1 VNANQAIYTVA
12 TMCRVLAV
20 SASGYYARRKRPP
33 SARARADAE
42 LTARI
47 SAIHQYSR
55 ATYGAPRI
63 HEELLAA
70 GMHVGRKRVA
80 RLMKAAG
87 LWGVSRRQWVTT
99 TVRERG
105 ARPAPD
111 LVERNFTAAAPD
123 RLWVA
128 DITYIPTWAG
138 FLYLAVV
145 LDTFSRRIV
154 GWAMATHLRTELVL
168 EALNLA
174 LWQRRPAAVIHHS
187 DQGSQYTS
195 LAFGQRCREAGV
207 RPSMGSVGDCFD
219 NAMCESFFATLEC
232 ELLDRRRFKT
242 QLEARMAVFEFIEG
256 WYNPHRRHS
265 ARDYLSPINYE
276 RIQPNRKSNRKPNT
290 VHRNGVAPLER
301 QIGRLLERNARAAG
315 RYLIDLVEDPSQPAG
330 VRLKWSARADWDD
343 WARHSEGCYLLRTNI
358 TDWDAEQLWRT
369 YIQLSEAEAAFRIH
383 KSELAIRPIW
393 HQRADRV
400 QAHILVCFLAY
411 VLWKTLEQWQSRA
424 GLGNS
429 PRTILEE
436 LGRIQSA
443 DVVLPL
449 AEEPSHKLR
458 IRCVVRPDQAQALL
472 LDRLG
477 LRLPE
482 RLRPP
487 PLISEM

>member
-1 VNANQAIYTVA
+1 MYTVA

-20 SASGYYARRKRPP
+20 SASGYYAWRQRPP

-70 GMHVGRKRVA
+70 GIHVGRKRVA
-80 RLMKAAG
+80 RLLKAAG
-87 LWGVSRRQWVTT
+87 LWGVSRRQSVTT
-99 TVRERG
+99 TVRERS

-111 LVERNFTAAAPD
+111 LVERNFVAAAPN

-232 ELLDRRRFKT
+232 ELLARRRFKT
-242 QLEARMAVFEFIEG
+242 QVEARMAVFDFIEG

-265 ARDYLSPINYE
+265 ALDYLAPIDYE
-276 RIQPNRKSNRKPNT
+276 RAYAAQPGAPCSDQ
-290 VHRNGVAPLER
+290 APL
-301 QIGRLLERNARAAG
+301 
-315 RYLIDLVEDPSQPAG
+315 
-330 VRLKWSARADWDD
+330 KKSA
-343 WARHSEGCYLLRTNI
+343 
-358 TDWDAEQLWRT
+358 
-369 YIQLSEAEAAFRIH
+369 
-383 KSELAIRPIW
+383 
-393 HQRADRV
+393 
-400 QAHILVCFLAY
+400 
-411 VLWKTLEQWQSRA
+411 
-424 GLGNS
+424 
-429 PRTILEE
+429 
-436 LGRIQSA
+436 
-443 DVVLPL
+443 
-449 AEEPSHKLR
+449 
-458 IRCVVRPDQAQALL
+458 
-472 LDRLG
+472 
-477 LRLPE
+477 
-482 RLRPP
+482 PP
-487 PLISEM
+487 PLAGGEIRKKPDTSKAISAGESLTQLPSPTPSTETG